1 MDRFKWTARKSTGGD
16 VEAYVRAHVVSPVFC
31 VRTGSYN
38 SGIEGL
44 VNSLEQSLHH
54 DPRLADQI
62 SHAGIQRLLHI
73 LMGIDNHVEGLEIIN
88 IQVLSVGILSRR
100 RLHQHSRTRSLC

>member
-1 MDRFKWTARKSTGGD
+1 MIML
-16 VEAYVRAHVVSPVFC
+16 
-31 VRTGSYN
+31 N

-100 RLHQHSRTRSLC
+100 RLHQHSRTRKKQRKLKLKIGVKKVQAECKTGDTHRVVW